1 MKNVSLYFI
10 DDHKLFRE
18 MLIEMFSRSE
28 EFTIAGESGSLK
40 DAIEQIKNYRPD
52 VVLLDINLNE
62 QTGFDAIPF
71 IRKYSPGSKIIGVSM
86 HLLPA
91 YTQKM
96 FRLGAHGYV
105 TKNSSRVEFLKAIN
119 EVLKGYRFVCSEI
132 KDIISEKDFSD
143 SPKTS
148 GLNVLTCRE
157 IEIIQMLK
165 QGFSSKEIGSELS
178 LSVRTIE
185 VHRYNILKKMKL
197 KNAASLINFI
207 QSESPDFLK

>member
-1 MKNVSLYFI
+1 MKKVSLFFV

-18 MLIEMFSRSE
+18 MLLEMFSISG
-28 EFTIAGESGSLK
+28 EFTIAGASGTIE
-40 DAIEQIKNYRPD
+40 DAIEQIKQYRPD

-62 QTGFDAIPF
+62 ETGFDAIPL

-105 TKNSSRVEFLKAIN
+105 TKSSSRMEFFKAIT
-119 EVLKGYRFVCSEI
+119 EVQKGYKYVCSDI
-132 KDIISEKDFSD
+132 KDIISEKTFSEAAG
-143 SPKTS
+143 KC
-148 GLNVLTCRE
+148 GLNELTCRE

-178 LSVRTIE
+178 LSVRTVE
-185 VHRYNILKKMKL
+185 VHRYNILKKLKL
-197 KNAASLINFI
+197 KNAASLINYI
-207 QSESPDFLK
+207 QTESPDFLR